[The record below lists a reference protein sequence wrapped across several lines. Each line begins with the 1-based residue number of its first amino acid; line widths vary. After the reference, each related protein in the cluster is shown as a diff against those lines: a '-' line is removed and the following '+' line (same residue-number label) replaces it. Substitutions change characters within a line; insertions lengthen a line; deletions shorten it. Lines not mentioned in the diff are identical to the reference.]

1 MSGKQP
7 SSPTDARPSEGTL
20 REQLAAYFLST
31 PPPGEQTPTQQQEY
45 RKNLTRL
52 GELERQ
58 EVLDSAGAARPL
70 VWGNPVGLIQ
80 SLLTAAQR
88 LAAGLGQPL
97 LLFPAKEADIGFD
110 TLLHPRLL
118 SIGLMSLLTAAV
130 TAAPRQPVWVRM
142 QEQKHS
148 LALAVTAAA
157 PFADEKTLALMK
169 ECTRLHSGSL
179 VHKDKTVSFSCG
191 WVSEPPPDIRLYS
204 RPTAEELLQDTLSP
218 VWTGFYALIYS
229 SMMNSK
235 LSPAPSPESAKSS
248 SEEGSAPASP

>member
-7 SSPTDARPSEGTL
+7 PHSGTNHTGEGTL
-20 REQLAAYFLST
+20 REQLAAYFLSA
-31 PPPGEQTPTQQQEY
+31 PPPGEQTPAQQQEY

-58 EVLDSAGAARPL
+58 EVLNSAGAARPL

-97 LLFPAKEADIGFD
+97 LLFPAKEADIGLD

-142 QEQKHS
+142 QEQKHG
-148 LALAVTAAA
+148 LALAVTACA
-157 PFADEKTLALMK
+157 PFADEDTLALMK

-179 VHKDKTVSFSCG
+179 VHKDNTVSFSCG
-191 WVSEPPPDIRLYS
+191 WVSEPPPGIRLYS

-218 VWTGFYALIYS
+218 VWTGFYAQVYS
-229 SMMNSK
+229 PMIKSK
-235 LSPAPSPESAKSS
+235 LSPASSPESAESS
-248 SEEGSAPASP
+248 SEGNSAPASP